1 LRLCAIANRH
11 LEGTQRAYRKAG
23 LEHAKRELLPRHACL
38 FNGTIFGAEARDVIG
53 VPDYRLF
60 TRGEVYVGLIWKTLS
75 QVADIPVI
83 GTPLRFISSAP
94 AGCLGPDD
102 PIEPR
107 HVARDPL
114 GSRAPPA

>member
-1 LRLCAIANRH
+1 MRRL
-11 LEGTQRAYRKAG
+11 AG
-23 LEHAKRELLPRHACL
+23 RVTSGILLLSLGLALSSVALGPRFDPPGHYDG
-38 FNGTIFGAEARDVIG
+38 NED
-53 VPDYRLF
+53 D
-60 TRGEVYVGLIWKTLS
+60 VGLIWKTLS
-75 QVADIPVI
+75 QVAAIPVI